1 MLALILMIFGILF
14 RIIPHA
20 PNFTPVA
27 AIALFGAVLLPN
39 RRLALIMPLALIMIS
54 DLFIGL
60 HDIVIFTWGSVVI
73 ISLIGLGLRIG
84 MGFFNAFKSRKST
97 TVLFGSLASAVA
109 FYLVTNFGVWAA
121 GWYPPTPQGLLQ
133 CYVAGIPFFRNF
145 LAGTLVY
152 SAAFF
157 GTYALAARAVRRT
170 SLAKSLLTN

>member
-1 MLALILMIFGILF
+1 MLALILMMFGILF
-14 RIIPHA
+14 RLIPHA

-39 RRLALIMPLALIMIS
+39 KRLALIMPLALIMIS

-60 HDIVIFTWGSVVI
+60 HDIVIFTWGSIVLV
-73 ISLIGLGLRIG
+73 SLIGLGLR
-84 MGFFNAFKSRKST
+84 KRHKT
-97 TVLFGSLASAVA
+97 TIVLFGSLASAVA
-109 FYLVTNFGVWAA
+109 FYLVTNFGVWVA

-145 LAGTLVY
+145 LAGTLIY

-170 SLAKSLLTN
+170 AFAKALLTN

>member
-39 RRLALIMPLALIMIS
+39 RRLALIMPLALIIIS

-60 HDIVIFTWGSVVI
+60 HDIVIFTWGSIVL
-73 ISLIGLGLRIG
+73 ISLIGLGLR
-84 MGFFNAFKSRKST
+84 KSRKTT

-109 FYLVTNFGVWAA
+109 FYLVTNFGVWAS
-121 GWYPPTPQGLLQ
+121 GWYPPTPQGLIQ

-145 LAGTLVY
+145 LAGTLIY

>member
-1 MLALILMIFGILF
+1 MLALILMMFGILF

-27 AIALFGAVLLPN
+27 AIALFGAAFLPN
-39 RRLALIMPLALIMIS
+39 KRMALIMPLALIIIS

-60 HDIVIFTWGSVVI
+60 HDMVVFTWGSVLLVSI
-73 ISLIGLGLRIG
+73 IGVGLRSSQ
-84 MGFFNAFKSRKST
+84 KSK
-97 TVLFGSLASAVA
+97 TVLLGSLGSSVV

-121 GWYPPTPQGLLQ
+121 GWYPPTMQGLIQ
-133 CYVAGIPFFRNF
+133 CYAAGVPFFRNF

-157 GTYALAARAVRRT
+157 VTYALAAKAVRRT
-170 SLAKSLLTN
+170 SFAKALLTS

>member
-73 ISLIGLGLRIG
+73 ISLIGLGLR
-84 MGFFNAFKSRKST
+84 KSRKST

>member
-1 MLALILMIFGILF
+1 MLAVILMMFGILF

-27 AIALFGAVLLPN
+27 AIALFGATFLPN

-60 HDIVIFTWGSVVI
+60 HDIVIFTWGSVVLV
-73 ISLIGLGLRIG
+73 SLIGLALRQRQ
-84 MGFFNAFKSRKST
+84 KTT
-97 TVLFGSLASAVA
+97 TVVFGSLASSVA

-121 GWYPPTPQGLLQ
+121 GWYPPTAQGLLQ
-133 CYVAGIPFFRNF
+133 CYAAGIPFFRNF
-145 LAGTLVY
+145 LAGTLIY

-170 SLAKSLLTN
+170 SLAKALLTN